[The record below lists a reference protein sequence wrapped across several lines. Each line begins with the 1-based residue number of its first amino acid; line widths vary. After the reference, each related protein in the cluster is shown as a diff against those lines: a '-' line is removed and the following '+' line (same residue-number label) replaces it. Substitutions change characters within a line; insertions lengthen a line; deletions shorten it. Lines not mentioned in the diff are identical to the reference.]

1 MNGHPSFLFAFLI
14 MSNTDHLFTATIKSL
29 QITHAGESKEER
41 EPAYT
46 IGGNIIDTTTMENNV
61 EFLKRLK

>member
-29 QITHAGESKEER
+29 QITHAGEGVEKWETS
-41 EPAYT
+41 YT
-46 IGGNIIDTTTMENNV
+46 VDGNVSCCATMENIMEV
-61 EFLKRLK
+61 P